1 VIVMLSLT
9 GFAVA
14 RAQPSVESPVRMQK
28 YAMGTVFE
36 IFAYDTPAG
45 TATKAIDLAFQ
56 EVVRLD
62 GVMSN
67 YKPDSELS
75 HLNRDAHFHPRL
87 VSGDLYRVIEQSLKY
102 SRMSAGKFDI
112 TVAPL
117 VDLWKAQLRGE
128 RTVTPEDEKRARSCV
143 GYEKIRLLPPNQIEF
158 RSPCM
163 RIDLGSIGK
172 GYAIDR
178 AVEIL
183 RSHRIERAL
192 ISAGGST
199 IYAIGTPPGQNGW
212 SVRLRDPSQQVN
224 PEVVLKN
231 NSVSTSE
238 QTPPS
243 TLENKPAGHVID
255 PQQGTPLESSFA
267 VSVVAPTATASDALS
282 TTLLLLGPEAGKA
295 VVAEIG
301 ESAAAWVSQEGQVQ
315 AASNGAVISI
325 TESARSGAQLEHASS
340 R

>member
-1 VIVMLSLT
+1 MIVMLSLT

-14 RAQPSVESPVRMQK
+14 SAQPHVESPVHMQK
-28 YAMGTVFE
+28 YAMGTIFE
-36 IFAYDTPAG
+36 IFAYNTPAG
-45 TATKAIDLAFQ
+45 TATKAIELAFQ

-75 HLNRDAHFHPRL
+75 RLNHDAHFHLQP

-102 SRMSAGKFDI
+102 SRMSAGQFDI
-112 TVAPL
+112 SVAPL

-128 RTVTPEDEKRARSCV
+128 RTVTPEDERKARSCV
-143 GYEKIRLLPPNQIEF
+143 GYEKIRLLPPNHVEF

-172 GYAIDR
+172 GYAVDR
-178 AVEIL
+178 AAEIL
-183 RSHRIERAL
+183 RSHGIERAL
-192 ISAGGST
+192 ISAGSST

-224 PEVVLKN
+224 PEVVLKD

-243 TLENKPAGHVID
+243 ALESKPAGHIID
-255 PQQGTPLESSFA
+255 PRHGTPLKSSFA

-282 TTLLLLGPEAGKA
+282 TTLLLLGPVAGKA
-295 VVAEIG
+295 VLREIAG
-301 ESAAAWVSQEGQVQ
+301 TGAVWVSPDGEAVS
-315 AASNGAVISI
+315 AMNGATIAI
-325 TESARSGAQLEHASS
+325 EHGAHFGAQLEHASS